1 MQCPQ
6 CSVKQCRKCSS
17 RTMNRCGSCFA
28 ACCITPPPPPPPPP
42 PQCFLHYSTSWTQTP
57 LHLATI
63 LSCPFKLLV
72 DRIRFFILSLYFL
85 SKDTITSIIQT
96 MTRCTWFVLKK
107 FPTIMT
113 SCDFVWLGKWFG
125 HHFRIWTPRVTH
137 EKVSVKD
144 GFYNIGLCWDVVRAS
159 HCKCIINY
167 G

>member
-72 DRIRFFILSLYFL
+72 DRIIFFILSLFFWAKTP
-85 SKDTITSIIQT
+85 SHPSSRQ
-96 MTRCTWFVLKK
+96 
-107 FPTIMT
+107 
-113 SCDFVWLGKWFG
+113 WLDAPDLFWKSFQQLWLHVISYDLASDSVTTLEFG
-125 HHFRIWTPRVTH
+125 HIEWLMKKHLWRMAFITLVC
-137 EKVSVKD
+137 V
-144 GFYNIGLCWDVVRAS
+144 GM
-159 HCKCIINY
+159 
-167 G
+167 